1 MKHVIC
7 PICGSVCSKYGKTK
21 AGSQRWFCKKCG
33 LAFSPQIDNSAKQ
46 LQIFL
51 DWLFSK
57 GSQSDLPGGGRTFRR
72 KTAQFWDIWTLPP
85 VIDVPRDILYVDG
98 IYLGRKA
105 CVLIC
110 RDEKHVLGWYLCRY
124 ENSRAWKALMDR
136 IPEPKVVVS
145 DGGTGF
151 AKALK
156 KTWPHARHQRCLFHV
171 FCQVKRYTTSQPKT
185 LAGIELYALAKD
197 LLQKA
202 DRIEDMVLAVERQAP
217 NTVSAYRERLEA
229 KLREVLNDT
238 AVAEERVIAEAAIF
252 ADRVATDEET
262 VRLHSHLSQFRKMM
276 AEGSPIGRKLDFLI
290 QEFNREANTIGSKCQ
305 DSEIAYLVVD
315 LKSEIEKI
323 REQVQNIE

>member
-1 MKHVIC
+1 MIRSMT
-7 PICGSVCSKYGKTK
+7 GYG
-21 AGSQRWFCKKCG
+21 
-33 LAFSPQIDNSAKQ
+33 SAKGTVAGFAITIE
-46 LQIFL
+46 LRSVNNRYLDLGIKLPRGFL
-51 DWLFSK
+51 FAESEIKNYIQQKVSRGKLDFFLTLDSVE
-57 GSQSDLPGGGRTFRR
+57 SDQTRIR
-72 KTAQFWDIWTLPP
+72 
-85 VIDVPRDILYVDG
+85 V
-98 IYLGRKA
+98 
-105 CVLIC
+105 
-110 RDEKHVLGWYLCRY
+110 
-124 ENSRAWKALMDR
+124 NSRLAEAYRNAITEIGQNLELPTSATALDIAR
-136 IPEPKVVVS
+136 FS
-145 DGGTGF
+145 DVLSLEKEELDQAAFLEQLMPLLDT
-151 AKALK
+151 ALLDFN
-156 KTWPHARHQRCLFHV
+156 AMRCREGE
-171 FCQVKRYTTSQPKT
+171 K
-185 LAGIELYALAKD
+185 LAKD

>member
-1 MKHVIC
+1 MIRSMT
-7 PICGSVCSKYGKTK
+7 GYG
-21 AGSQRWFCKKCG
+21 
-33 LAFSPQIDNSAKQ
+33 SAKGTVAGFAITIE
-46 LQIFL
+46 LRSVNNRYLDLGIKLPRGFL
-51 DWLFSK
+51 FAESEIKNYIQQKVSRGKLDFFLTLDSVE
-57 GSQSDLPGGGRTFRR
+57 SDQTRIRVNTRL
-72 KTAQFWDIWTLPP
+72 AEA
-85 VIDVPRDILYVDG
+85 Y
-98 IYLGRKA
+98 RKA
-105 CVLIC
+105 ITEIGQNLELPTSVTALDIARFSDVLSL
-110 RDEKHVLGWYLCRY
+110 EKEELDQAAFLEQLMPLLDTALLDFNAMR
-124 ENSRAWKALMDR
+124 SREGEK
-136 IPEPKVVVS
+136 
-145 DGGTGF
+145 
-151 AKALK
+151 
-156 KTWPHARHQRCLFHV
+156 
-171 FCQVKRYTTSQPKT
+171 
-185 LAGIELYALAKD
+185 LAKD

>member
-1 MKHVIC
+1 MIRSMT
-7 PICGSVCSKYGKTK
+7 GYG
-21 AGSQRWFCKKCG
+21 
-33 LAFSPQIDNSAKQ
+33 SAKGTVAGFAITIE
-46 LQIFL
+46 LRSVNNRYLDLGIKLPRGFL
-51 DWLFSK
+51 FAESEIKNYIQQKVSRGKLDFFLTLDSVE
-57 GSQSDLPGGGRTFRR
+57 SDQTRIR
-72 KTAQFWDIWTLPP
+72 
-85 VIDVPRDILYVDG
+85 V
-98 IYLGRKA
+98 
-105 CVLIC
+105 
-110 RDEKHVLGWYLCRY
+110 
-124 ENSRAWKALMDR
+124 NSRLAEAYRNAITEIGQNLELPTSVSALDIAR
-136 IPEPKVVVS
+136 FS
-145 DGGTGF
+145 DVLSLEKGELDQAAFLEQLMPLLDT
-151 AKALK
+151 ALLDFNAMRSREGEK
-156 KTWPHARHQRCLFHV
+156 
-171 FCQVKRYTTSQPKT
+171 
-185 LAGIELYALAKD
+185 LAKD

>member
-1 MKHVIC
+1 MIRSMT
-7 PICGSVCSKYGKTK
+7 GYG
-21 AGSQRWFCKKCG
+21 
-33 LAFSPQIDNSAKQ
+33 SAKGTVAGFAITIE
-46 LQIFL
+46 LRSVNNRYLDLGIKLPRRFL
-51 DWLFSK
+51 FAESEIKNYIQQKVSRGKLDFFLTLDSVE
-57 GSQSDLPGGGRTFRR
+57 SDQTRIR
-72 KTAQFWDIWTLPP
+72 
-85 VIDVPRDILYVDG
+85 V
-98 IYLGRKA
+98 
-105 CVLIC
+105 
-110 RDEKHVLGWYLCRY
+110 
-124 ENSRAWKALMDR
+124 NSRLAEAYRNAITEIGQNLELPTSVSALDIAR
-136 IPEPKVVVS
+136 FS
-145 DGGTGF
+145 DVLSLEKEELDQAAFLEQLMPLLDT
-151 AKALK
+151 ALLDFNAMRSREGEK
-156 KTWPHARHQRCLFHV
+156 
-171 FCQVKRYTTSQPKT
+171 
-185 LAGIELYALAKD
+185 LAKD

>member
-1 MKHVIC
+1 MIRSMT
-7 PICGSVCSKYGKTK
+7 GYG
-21 AGSQRWFCKKCG
+21 
-33 LAFSPQIDNSAKQ
+33 SAKGTVAGFAITIE
-46 LQIFL
+46 LRSVNNRYLDLGIKLPRGFL
-51 DWLFSK
+51 FAESEIKNYIQQKVSRGKLDFFLTLDSVE
-57 GSQSDLPGGGRTFRR
+57 SDQTRIR
-72 KTAQFWDIWTLPP
+72 
-85 VIDVPRDILYVDG
+85 V
-98 IYLGRKA
+98 
-105 CVLIC
+105 
-110 RDEKHVLGWYLCRY
+110 
-124 ENSRAWKALMDR
+124 NSRLAEAYRNAITEIGQNLELPTSVSALDIAR
-136 IPEPKVVVS
+136 FS
-145 DGGTGF
+145 DVLSLEKEELDQAAFLEQLMPLLDT
-151 AKALK
+151 ALLDFNAMRSREGEK
-156 KTWPHARHQRCLFHV
+156 
-171 FCQVKRYTTSQPKT
+171 
-185 LAGIELYALAKD
+185 LAKD

-238 AVAEERVIAEAAIF
+238 AVAEERVIVEAAIF

>member
-1 MKHVIC
+1 MIRSMT
-7 PICGSVCSKYGKTK
+7 GYG
-21 AGSQRWFCKKCG
+21 
-33 LAFSPQIDNSAKQ
+33 SAKGTVAGFAITIE
-46 LQIFL
+46 LRSVNNRYLDLGIKLPRGFL
-51 DWLFSK
+51 FAESEIKNYMQQKVSRGKLDFFLTLDSVE
-57 GSQSDLPGGGRTFRR
+57 SDQTRIR
-72 KTAQFWDIWTLPP
+72 
-85 VIDVPRDILYVDG
+85 V
-98 IYLGRKA
+98 
-105 CVLIC
+105 
-110 RDEKHVLGWYLCRY
+110 
-124 ENSRAWKALMDR
+124 NSRLAEAYRNAITEIGQNLELPNSVSALDIARFSDVLSLEKAELDQAAFLEQLMPLLD
-136 IPEPKVVVS
+136 
-145 DGGTGF
+145 T
-151 AKALK
+151 ALLDFNAMRSREGEK
-156 KTWPHARHQRCLFHV
+156 
-171 FCQVKRYTTSQPKT
+171 
-185 LAGIELYALAKD
+185 LAKD